1 MLGHEI
7 DSSIS
12 KPNKDAQQE
21 PALEKVIVR
30 LDPDMLRR
38 LEEGLPKPL
47 VNSTTTELM
56 AGYALGVQAVL
67 QKLREGYVISRS

>member
-1 MLGHEI
+1 M
-7 DSSIS
+7 
-12 KPNKDAQQE
+12 
-21 PALEKVIVR
+21 EKVIVR

-56 AGYALGVQAVL
+56 AGYALNRPGF
-67 QKLREGYVISRS
+67 